1 MEKNTKKI
9 LISESEKDYILKM
22 YGIVKEQKESGKPI
36 VQKQKV
42 QDKPKTTGQPNP
54 IEQKQ
59 LKEKSGQ
66 QPKFSKEIKI
76 TFPPGYYSENFL
88 DKKELTPL
96 INEVRSIIT
105 DKNIT
110 NSNFIEV
117 FITVKSGESLIPPY
131 DNEKKV
137 PLKTGDLAKFR
148 KDTIN
153 KYLGEEI
160 SKYLLDRGKV
170 FINNVEPIIGKTP
183 WDPAEYKKNPQKYI
197 NEQFVYVDIDV
208 FITSKNYTCLNGM
221 TIDINYETPGDHK
234 CNNAVY
240 QLFINNVLI
249 NRDNGKPYGNLNN
262 DGKFDEGKDIA
273 GSRYNRFV
281 VNDKLARQ
289 IINNKIT
296 SEGLPVTIKCV
307 NAGDVGG
314 EVITSEA
321 WGDGCHESVG
331 DIVITPHLSKQT
343 TVLRGGTPNKRG
355 ESVIVGM
362 FNACGGK
369 TAESQVKV

>member
-1 MEKNTKKI
+1 MEKNRKKF
-9 LISESEKDYILKM
+9 LITESEKDYILKM
-22 YGIVKEQKESGKPI
+22 YGIVKEQQESGKPI

-42 QDKPKTTGQPNP
+42 QDKPETTGQPNP
-54 IEQKQ
+54 IEQRQ

-66 QPKFSKEIKI
+66 EPKLSKEIKI
-76 TFPPGYYSENFL
+76 TFNPGYYSEKYLN
-88 DKKELTPL
+88 KNELTPL
-96 INEVRSIIT
+96 INEVRSIISNK
-105 DKNIT
+105 DIT
-110 NSNFIEV
+110 NNNFVEV
-117 FITVKSGESLIPPY
+117 FITVNSGESQIPAW
-131 DNEKKV
+131 DNEKNNKLKV
-137 PLKTGDLAKFR
+137 GDLANFR
-148 KDTIN
+148 KNTIN
-153 KYLGEEI
+153 KFLGQEI
-160 SKYLLDRGKV
+160 SKYLLDKGRV
-170 FINNVEPIIGKTP
+170 LINNVEPVIGQTK
-183 WDPAEYKKNPQKYI
+183 WDPEEYKKNPQKYI
-197 NEQFVYVDIDV
+197 NEQFVYVKIDV
-208 FITSKNYTCLNGM
+208 FVTSKNLTCLNGM

-240 QLFINNVLI
+240 QVFVNNVLI

-281 VNDKLARQ
+281 INDKLARE

-314 EVITSEA
+314 EVVKSEA
-321 WGDGCHESVG
+321 WGDGCHTSVG
-331 DIVITPHLSKQT
+331 DIVITPHFTKQT

-355 ESVIVGM
+355 ESAIVGM

-369 TAESQVKV
+369 KVESQVKV